1 MDNRERWKLSPLLSW
16 HSLTRFPRAEKE
28 EVWNGTRQE
37 VWEGR
42 RKCSYSTEPT
52 LNVGVRSCSW
62 MQRRNWS
69 EVKQLRGFSLSLSL
83 SCSSKIAKIGGRKKE
98 EDGTSGKCEK
108 SDLDLAS
115 EKKKREKEGGREIG
129 KGEGSNLG
137 VESCS
142 RNLIP
147 NTKKAN
153 FNEIQDRLWIN
164 LNLALSNFFELTPWE
179 MKFGLE
185 VVKSSSFKG
194 QHQRYFRHRV
204 PWEGVNKSEEGEKK
218 KKSKSWTKVSLK
230 VTLNKT

>member
-1 MDNRERWKLSPLLSW
+1 M
-16 HSLTRFPRAEKE
+16 FVRAAGCSDETGARLNSC
-28 EVWNGTRQE
+28 EV
-37 VWEGR
+37 
-42 RKCSYSTEPT
+42 
-52 LNVGVRSCSW
+52 
-62 MQRRNWS
+62 
-69 EVKQLRGFSLSLSL
+69 SLSLFLFHVLRKSRK
-83 SCSSKIAKIGGRKKE
+83 SEEGKKKRMARVESARNRISISRAK
-98 EDGTSGKCEK
+98 
-108 SDLDLAS
+108 
-115 EKKKREKEGGREIG
+115 KKKRERGREGEIG

-194 QHQRYFRHRV
+194 QH
-204 PWEGVNKSEEGEKK
+204 
-218 KKSKSWTKVSLK
+218 
-230 VTLNKT
+230 